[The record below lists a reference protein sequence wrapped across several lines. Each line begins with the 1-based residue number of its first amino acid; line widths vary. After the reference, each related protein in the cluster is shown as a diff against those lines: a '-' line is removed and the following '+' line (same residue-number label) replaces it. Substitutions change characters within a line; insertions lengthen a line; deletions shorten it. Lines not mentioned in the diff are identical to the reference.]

1 MIYLGKIKKF
11 NNIYHEQNI
20 FIACRE
26 RKSRKQ
32 MYTNIY
38 ISLCSSA
45 AHPATS
51 YFIQPYTTF
60 LYKSPTPCYVPSP
73 RWMLNSA
80 HVKELTGWTTAAN
93 NLYSVSRKKVK
104 VTWTMLAHTRR
115 SMQCLF
121 TGSRLI
127 ISVLVI
133 VLYELQFIKDNTLN
147 WEREQREA
155 QCIMGKSPPTI
166 TRCWAEQKSPTLEEG
181 FTGIIWITIM

>member
-73 RWMLNSA
+73 RWMLNYA
-80 HVKELTGWTTAAN
+80 HVKELTRLNHNCKQSLFSLSEEGKGDLDNVSSHPPQHAVFVHSQRAYHQCSGDSVIWTTIHK
-93 NLYSVSRKKVK
+93 R
-104 VTWTMLAHTRR
+104 
-115 SMQCLF
+115 
-121 TGSRLI
+121 
-127 ISVLVI
+127 
-133 VLYELQFIKDNTLN
+133 
-147 WEREQREA
+147 QREA
-155 QCIMGKSPPTI
+155 QCITGKSPPTI